1 MGVVCDHASST
12 LLCAED
18 NRSILGLDE
27 DVEVCTNGEVQGSFP
42 GEISAQKIDFFPLQ
56 TEECLN
62 ALLEKELE
70 LLPAADYAK
79 RLMSGVSD
87 ISARKDAVDWIQ
99 KVRAYYSF
107 GPLCAY
113 LSVNYL
119 DRFLSTHEL
128 PHGKAWMMQLL
139 AVTCLSL
146 AIKME
151 EIGVPQYMDL
161 QIGNAKYVFEAK
173 TIQRMEL
180 LVLSNLKWRMQAV
193 TPFSFM
199 DYFLHKFTEGNP
211 PKEPEIDRCTDLILG
226 TIKGIGFF
234 EFRPSE
240 VAASVAMAALVDA
253 GLVSM
258 VKALNCCSFLDKEKV
273 MQCYNAL
280 QGRNLMLD
288 RLPPTSSSVPQSPI
302 GVLDAATM
310 SYNSDET
317 ISNSQANSL
326 NNSPASKKRKL
337 NCTTAS

>member
-1 MGVVCDHASST
+1 MGVVCDHSSSI

-18 NRSILGLDE
+18 NRSIFDLDE
-27 DVEVCTNGEVQGSFP
+27 DVE
-42 GEISAQKIDFFPLQ
+42 
-56 TEECLN
+56 TEECFN

-70 LLPAADYAK
+70 HLPAADYAK

-139 AVTCLSL
+139 AVACLSL

-151 EIGVPQYMDL
+151 EIKVPQYMDL
-161 QIGNAKYVFEAK
+161 
-173 TIQRMEL
+173 QRMEL
-180 LVLSNLKWRMQAV
+180 LVLSNLKWRMQSV

-199 DYFLHKFTEGNP
+199 DYFLNKFTDGNP
-211 PKEPEIDRCTDLILG
+211 PKEPEINRCIDLILG

-234 EFRPSE
+234 DFRPSE

-253 GLVSM
+253 GLVSI
-258 VKALNCCSFLDKEKV
+258 VKALNCCSFVNKEKV

-280 QGRNLMLD
+280 QGRNLMVE
-288 RLPPTSSSVPQSPI
+288 RLPLSSSVPQSPI
-302 GVLDAATM
+302 GVLDASTM

-317 ISNSQANSL
+317 ISSSQANSL
-326 NNSPASKKRKL
+326 NNSPATKKRKL
-337 NCTTAS
+337 NCTSAS